1 MSEKSV
7 AFFQSEQH
15 RQRIP
20 SSIRSSFTNKAGSSA
35 TRACVMH
42 KFSDIS
48 EIDWKCN
55 WSLEP
60 PFFISA
66 TDYLIKKY
74 DEKWIESEILLN
86 FHFWRSLRRFF
97 KTQVLVISTPAWR
110 NGKVQL
116 MTKLSF
122 GLLTLSS
129 FFRRLKEELQKRCRN
144 ILLWWDSSRF
154 PLWLWIIKGHDC
166 FMSAVVEKNRADNS
180 QAWGHLGKRVGRG
193 GQWKMQCVICK
204 SIFQINKGAK
214 PKPGTTS
221 STIFHEYPVRACQLR
236 RPYLIAI

>member
-1 MSEKSV
+1 
-7 AFFQSEQH
+7 
-15 RQRIP
+15 
-20 SSIRSSFTNKAGSSA
+20 
-35 TRACVMH
+35 MH

-129 FFRRLKEELQKRCRN
+129 FFGAFRCRN
-144 ILLWWDSSRF
+144 ILLWVSSRF

-166 FMSAVVEKNRADNS
+166 FMSALLWKKIALTTVLEIAKADSEKCNR
-180 QAWGHLGKRVGRG
+180 
-193 GQWKMQCVICK
+193 
-204 SIFQINKGAK
+204 
-214 PKPGTTS
+214 
-221 STIFHEYPVRACQLR
+221 
-236 RPYLIAI
+236 

>member
-20 SSIRSSFTNKAGSSA
+20 SSIRSSFTNKVGSSA

-66 TDYLIKKY
+66 TDYLIKQ
-74 DEKWIESEILLN
+74 DMNGIRN
-86 FHFWRSLRRFF
+86 SLEFPFYYKVFF
-97 KTQVLVISTPAWR
+97 FEVVISTLA
-110 NGKVQL
+110 
-116 MTKLSF
+116 
-122 GLLTLSS
+122 
-129 FFRRLKEELQKRCRN
+129 
-144 ILLWWDSSRF
+144 
-154 PLWLWIIKGHDC
+154 
-166 FMSAVVEKNRADNS
+166 
-180 QAWGHLGKRVGRG
+180 
-193 GQWKMQCVICK
+193 
-204 SIFQINKGAK
+204 
-214 PKPGTTS
+214 
-221 STIFHEYPVRACQLR
+221 
-236 RPYLIAI
+236 

>member
-20 SSIRSSFTNKAGSSA
+20 SSIRSSFTNKVGSSA

-74 DEKWIESEILLN
+74 DEK
-86 FHFWRSLRRFF
+86 
-97 KTQVLVISTPAWR
+97 
-110 NGKVQL
+110 
-116 MTKLSF
+116 
-122 GLLTLSS
+122 
-129 FFRRLKEELQKRCRN
+129 
-144 ILLWWDSSRF
+144 
-154 PLWLWIIKGHDC
+154 
-166 FMSAVVEKNRADNS
+166 
-180 QAWGHLGKRVGRG
+180 
-193 GQWKMQCVICK
+193 
-204 SIFQINKGAK
+204 
-214 PKPGTTS
+214 
-221 STIFHEYPVRACQLR
+221 
-236 RPYLIAI
+236 